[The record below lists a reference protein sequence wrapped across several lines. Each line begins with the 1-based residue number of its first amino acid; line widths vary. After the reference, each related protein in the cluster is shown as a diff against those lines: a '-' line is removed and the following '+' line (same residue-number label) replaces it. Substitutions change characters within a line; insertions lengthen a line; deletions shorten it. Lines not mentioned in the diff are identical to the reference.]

1 MINFQDT
8 EIEDLKKQLYIAIGV
23 LGGVVVLI
31 LILVLALALSISRYV
46 QSRFIITKYR
56 PGQANLHCHQK

>member
-1 MINFQDT
+1 MLQDS

-31 LILVLALALSISRYV
+31 LILVLALALSISRYIFK
-46 QSRFIITKYR
+46 S
-56 PGQANLHCHQK
+56 